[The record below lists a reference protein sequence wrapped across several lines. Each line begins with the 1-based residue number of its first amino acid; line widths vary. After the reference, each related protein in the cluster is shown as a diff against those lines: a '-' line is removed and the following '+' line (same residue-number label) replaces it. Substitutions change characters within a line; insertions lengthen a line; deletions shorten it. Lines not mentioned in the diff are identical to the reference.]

1 MPVDPHIDFL
11 SHDPE
16 DGEELSSDPRIREA
30 QELEA
35 RMRRALATKENPL
48 SDSESTS
55 ERLRRL
61 EREAAEGTDDDAPG
75 AGDASDAD
83 GATGTAD
90 ADGTPRG

>member
-1 MPVDPHIDFL
+1 MPVDPHIDYL
-11 SHDPE
+11 AHDPE
-16 DGEELSSDPRIREA
+16 DGEELSDDPKIREA

-61 EREAAEGTDDDAPG
+61 EREGAPSAESSEPAEGS
-75 AGDASDAD
+75 GDSE
-83 GATGTAD
+83 
-90 ADGTPRG
+90 PES